1 VNADDERHH
10 GAHEQQPQAGARRGL
25 PARLTGE
32 ELPSL
37 RQAGQEIQPMPD
49 VKRISAPNAI
59 RYQPN
64 GLKSCVET

>member
-1 VNADDERHH
+1 MPMMSGTTGRTSSSHK
-10 GAHEQQPQAGARRGL
+10 
-25 PARLTGE
+25 PALGEVFPRAPHGE

-37 RQAGQEIQPMPD
+37 RQAGQEIQPMPE